1 MADEPSQILAL
12 SIGPVSSLD
21 SSNISSVHEPQNG
34 QSQEHLA

>member
-12 SIGPVSSLD
+12 SIGAVSSLD
-21 SSNISSVHEPQNG
+21 SINISSVHEPQNG